1 MEHLNNIKLP
11 TLEGGGKGR
20 TLLDNN
26 IGLNDLYFWFIASD
40 VAYYNSPDDFLK
52 YLGLYDFIKNLK
64 FLPKNDEI
72 FKFIQ
77 NKEKFSVLS
86 TQRPPEELKEL
97 FSVIELNNYY
107 GLLTSQ
113 QKLLE
118 YEERKVL
125 EEALGLSVIKSPFT
139 LASVGGAKAL
149 KKYTSELVEA
159 EKYGFKAK
167 GVFLVGIPGT
177 GKTFFPKCFAGE
189 LGRLLIQL
197 NISLILESSEPI
209 TKLNSIFEY
218 LADRYRKNPDEKYV
232 ILIDE
237 IEKMIGNGDP
247 KEKRILGRFVI
258 GFKRF

>member
-1 MEHLNNIKLP
+1 MGVSP
-11 TLEGGGKGR
+11 A
-20 TLLDNN
+20 D

-139 LASVGGAKAL
+139 LASVGGAKI
-149 KKYTSELVEA
+149 KRYHSVSISFDHLVQKRE
-159 EKYGFKAK
+159 FD
-167 GVFLVGIPGT
+167 P
-177 GKTFFPKCFAGE
+177 
-189 LGRLLIQL
+189 R
-197 NISLILESSEPI
+197 LILE
-209 TKLNSIFEY
+209 Y
-218 LADRYRKNPDEKYV
+218 RYRRKYRNYDRNTRTEFV
-232 ILIDE
+232 ETSDHLLI
-237 IEKMIGNGDP
+237 ISI
-247 KEKRILGRFVI
+247 IFV
-258 GFKRF
+258 